1 MFLSLVAKMAS
12 APVPLV
18 SVGECVRHDSRTWLV
33 TAIRNVVGWNQYHLV
48 DLDTGLSVVR
58 ARFQLETIPF
68 IDVVTDG
75 EFDGTME
82 AKVEPQVTRT
92 SSVDEGAGPS
102 SRQWNERSKSE
113 LTRLQENR
121 HSKSTAHQTKWQPRS
136 FEVRPPFWPKRSHC
150 LANCP
155 LDIFL

>member
-1 MFLSLVAKMAS
+1 MFLSLFAKMAS

-18 SVGECVRHDSRTWLV
+18 SVGDCVRHDGRTWLV

-68 IDVVTDG
+68 IDVVADG
-75 EFDGTME
+75 DFDGTME
-82 AKVEPQVTRT
+82 AKVEVTRT
-92 SSVDEGAGPS
+92 SSEDEGAGPS
-102 SRQWNERSKSE
+102 SRQWNERSESE

-121 HSKSTAHQTKWQPRS
+121 HSKSTAHQTKWAA
-136 FEVRPPFWPKRSHC
+136 K
-150 LANCP
+150 
-155 LDIFL
+155 IFRGASAILGQT